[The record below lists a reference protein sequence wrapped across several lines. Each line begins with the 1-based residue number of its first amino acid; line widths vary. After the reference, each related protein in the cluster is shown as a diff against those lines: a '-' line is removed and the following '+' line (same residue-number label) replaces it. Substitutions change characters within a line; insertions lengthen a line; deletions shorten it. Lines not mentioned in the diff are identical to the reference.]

1 MNTDA
6 IYELMDHFESSSIFS
21 MKLKCEEF
29 SLELSKTPPVPAFPG
44 TPHGPAGAPAPVQ
57 PAASEPADEVS
68 EGDSVTSPLAGTF
81 YLAPSP
87 GSEPFVVPGQHLKAG
102 QTLCLVEAMKTM
114 NEISAPCDMQV
125 IAVLAEDATLVSYGE
140 ELIRYKKE

>member
-6 IYELMDHFESSSIFS
+6 IYELMDRFESSSIFS
-21 MKLKCEEF
+21 MKFKCEEF
-29 SLELSKTPPVPAFPG
+29 SLELSKTPPVAVSPAL
-44 TPHGPAGAPAPVQ
+44 PHEPAEASSPVQ
-57 PAASEPADEVS
+57 PVQAVPADEAP
-68 EGDSVTSPLAGTF
+68 EGETVTSPLAGTF

-87 GSEPFVVPGQHLKAG
+87 DSEPFAVPGQHIKAG